1 MASNSL
7 LGDDLEFLIQV
18 SPPPKGWD
26 YSPITLGIAA
36 DTESH
41 RTQGISRCLPGMVLI
56 PRPRSVAMATAKLL
70 LPRLATLRAEG
81 NAFTPDRA
89 ASCEFLRPSISQAG
103 PDGLPR
109 KL

>member
-1 MASNSL
+1 M
-7 LGDDLEFLIQV
+7 

-26 YSPITLGIAA
+26 YNPVAQGTCV

-41 RTQGISRCLPGMVLI
+41 RTQGISQCLPEQALVPL
-56 PRPRSVAMATAKLL
+56 PRSVAMATAKLL
-70 LPRLATLRAEG
+70 LHRLATLRAEG

-89 ASCEFLRPSISQAG
+89 ASCEFLRPSISQAS

-109 KL
+109 RL